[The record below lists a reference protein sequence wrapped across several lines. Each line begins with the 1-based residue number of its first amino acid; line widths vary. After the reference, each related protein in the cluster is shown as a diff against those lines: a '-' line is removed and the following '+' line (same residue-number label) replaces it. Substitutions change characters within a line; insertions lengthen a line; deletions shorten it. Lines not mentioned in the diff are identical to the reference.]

1 MDRRSINGRSPAA
14 EAVRHGAVLI
24 WARAGPDLSYGGQTP
39 AIDLSRETMK
49 ILELIERVVIGAL
62 LILLFLGIFLGTIE
76 LGFELYQAV
85 IAPPFLLIT
94 PTTLFRFF
102 GQFLI
107 ILVGLE
113 LLKLLKLRFEHK
125 EIRPELVFE
134 IALIA
139 ICNEIVTYNQE
150 NTNGMIMIGTA
161 ALVTALS
168 VSYYVFFRARRESET
183 SASHAD
189 HGGKTP

>member
-1 MDRRSINGRSPAA
+1 
-14 EAVRHGAVLI
+14 
-24 WARAGPDLSYGGQTP
+24 
-39 AIDLSRETMK
+39 MK
-49 ILELIERVVIGAL
+49 ILDLAEKAVIGAL
-62 LILLFLGIFLGTIE
+62 LALLFAGIILGTIE
-76 LGFELYQAV
+76 LGNELLQAV

-94 PTTLFRFF
+94 PKTLFRFF
-102 GQFLI
+102 GLFLI

-150 NTNGMIMIGTA
+150 NTNGMIMVGTA

-168 VSYYVFFRARRESET
+168 ISYYVFYRARRESE
-183 SASHAD
+183 AAQPHPD
-189 HGGKTP
+189 HGASPPF

>member
-1 MDRRSINGRSPAA
+1 
-14 EAVRHGAVLI
+14 
-24 WARAGPDLSYGGQTP
+24 
-39 AIDLSRETMK
+39 MK
-49 ILELIERVVIGAL
+49 ILEFIERLVIGAL
-62 LILLFLGIFLGTIE
+62 LILLFIGIILGTIE
-76 LGFELYQAV
+76 LAYELLQAA

-94 PTTLFRFF
+94 PRTLFRFF
-102 GQFLI
+102 GLFLI

-113 LLKLLKLRFEHK
+113 LLKLLKLRFEYK

-139 ICNEIVTYNQE
+139 ICNEIVTYNQDS
-150 NTNGMIMIGTA
+150 TNGMIMVGTA

-168 VSYYVFFRARRESET
+168 ISYYVFFRARRESEA

-189 HGGKTP
+189 KGDKTP

>member
-1 MDRRSINGRSPAA
+1 
-14 EAVRHGAVLI
+14 
-24 WARAGPDLSYGGQTP
+24 
-39 AIDLSRETMK
+39 MK
-49 ILELIERVVIGAL
+49 HLELIEKVVIGAL
-62 LILLFLGIFLGTIE
+62 LALLFLGILLGTIE
-76 LGFELYQAV
+76 LGAELFQAV

-94 PTTLFRFF
+94 TRTLFHFF

-107 ILVGLE
+107 VLVGLE
-113 LLKLLKLRFEHK
+113 LLKLLKLRFQHR

-150 NTNGMIMIGTA
+150 NTNGMVMVGTA

-168 VSYYVFFRARRESET
+168 ISYYVFFKARRETEI
-183 SASHAD
+183 AQKRPV
-189 HGGKTP
+189 KTDD

>member
-1 MDRRSINGRSPAA
+1 
-14 EAVRHGAVLI
+14 
-24 WARAGPDLSYGGQTP
+24 
-39 AIDLSRETMK
+39 MK
-49 ILELIERVVIGAL
+49 ILELIEKIVIGVL
-62 LILLFLGIFLGTIE
+62 LILLFLGIILGTIE
-76 LGFELYQAV
+76 LGYELYIAAM
-85 IAPPFLLIT
+85 APPFLLIT
-94 PTTLFRFF
+94 PRTLFRFF

-150 NTNGMIMIGTA
+150 NTNGMIMVGTA
-161 ALVTALS
+161 ALVVALS
-168 VSYYVFFRARRESET
+168 VSYYVFFRARRESES
-183 SASHAD
+183 SAPQAD
-189 HGGKTP
+189 QGGKTP